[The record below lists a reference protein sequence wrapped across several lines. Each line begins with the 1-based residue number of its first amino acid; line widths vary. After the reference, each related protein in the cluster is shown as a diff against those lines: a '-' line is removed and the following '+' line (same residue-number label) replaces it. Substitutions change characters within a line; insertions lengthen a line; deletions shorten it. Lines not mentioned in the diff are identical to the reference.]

1 MSKQDTN
8 TDRIFKLFAELC
20 LPKRSVS
27 QRELTFHR
35 IFTELMEK
43 ENLGGHLDVLDIFS
57 SVLASKPQIFHG
69 CSNILDLVMVLIE
82 SNSLSPSSNG
92 SVTPQD
98 HNTTKLCKLFHILDI
113 VGRSSLTV
121 KAYTRLLLILKKACQ
136 KVYRPLLAS
145 LVVASLVDMARHS
158 IRADD
163 AANFSGKIIEPKCW
177 FWLNGGDC
185 EGLMSVDR
193 PSTLGMKGNTIALWI
208 KWSKALQTGDHVLFS
223 MRNVCSGISFRLS
236 GAFGTPSVVIHKG
249 NKKQIEHVHYFN
261 KKIPPCE
268 WHLVAFTHRRAIGP
282 MSKDELAYYLWNGKE
297 MSVER
302 AYIPYPGAD
311 ASDKISVG
319 WDPFRK
325 KKSAFHGCIGLCAM
339 FRVALRSSALQ
350 EFYTLGPNYECRP
363 SLDGSKG
370 WLSSLRDTFNPFSP
384 SKGAQNRILQNTIFV
399 YQPSS
404 VIDS

>member
-57 SVLASKPQIFHG
+57 SVLSSKPQIFHG

-82 SNSLSPSSNG
+82 RIETTVVRQQAGINSLPNAA
-92 SVTPQD
+92 VATQD

-121 KAYTRLLLILKKACQ
+121 KAYTRLLMILKKACQ
-136 KVYRPLLAS
+136 NCYRPLLAS

-158 IRADD
+158 IRANE
-163 AANFSGKIIEPKCW
+163 ARQNLIEKNVEPRCW
-177 FWLNGGDC
+177 FWLNGGDSQ
-185 EGLMSVDR
+185 GIMSVDR
-193 PSTLGMKGNTIALWI
+193 PPTLGMKGNTIALWI

-223 MRNVCSGISFRLS
+223 LRNVCSGISFRLS
-236 GAFGTPSVVIHKG
+236 GAFGTPSVVIHRG
-249 NKKQIEHVHYFN
+249 NQKQIEHIHYFN

-268 WHLVAFTHRRAIGP
+268 WHLLAFTHRKAIGP

-297 MSVER
+297 MNIER
-302 AYIPYPGAD
+302 AYIPYPNA
-311 ASDKISVG
+311 AATDKISIG

-325 KKSAFHGCIGLCAM
+325 KKSGI
-339 FRVALRSSALQ
+339 
-350 EFYTLGPNYECRP
+350 Y
-363 SLDGSKG
+363 
-370 WLSSLRDTFNPFSP
+370 
-384 SKGAQNRILQNTIFV
+384 
-399 YQPSS
+399 
-404 VIDS
+404 